1 MSSIWDWSTTASSN
15 ATADSAI
22 NWAEGQ
28 TPGSVNDSSRG
39 MMKRIKELLN
49 DLGGVATAGG
59 TANAVTV
66 TSSSPFTAYASGL
79 RVTFKAVSDNTAA
92 TTLSVN
98 SIGAKSIRK
107 FTLAGEVALSGGEIQ
122 DDGIYE
128 LIYDTTLN
136 SASGGW
142 LLLNP
147 SQVDVVQPGIIMP
160 FGGTS
165 APLGTVACDGT
176 AISRTTYAGLFAAI
190 GTTWG
195 AGNGTTTF
203 NVPDLRNDFL
213 RGSSGTRS
221 VGTKETDTLKGHT
234 HTGTTESGGTHSHSV
249 YGGNG
254 DNSDVRGIGNGST
267 LGVGGLSNPSGN
279 AYRST
284 LGGNGTQIIQNGGAH
299 THTFTTGSTGDAE
312 TRPRNG
318 VVLWVVK
325 T

>member
-28 TPGSVNDSSRG
+28 APGSVNDSSRG

-122 DDGIYE
+122 EDGIYE
-128 LIYDTTLN
+128 LVYDETLN

-147 SQVDVVQPGIIMP
+147 SIPDFAQDDFVQPGVILP
-160 FGGTS
+160 FGGTG
-165 APLGTVACDGT
+165 APIGTLACDGT
-176 AISRTTYAGLFAAI
+176 AVSRTTYAALFAAI

-195 AGNGTTTF
+195 VGNGTTTF
-203 NVPDLRNDFL
+203 NVPDLRNDFV
-213 RGSSGTRS
+213 RGASGTLT
-221 VGTKETDTLKGHT
+221 VGTKQTDTLKTHT
-234 HTGTTESGGTHSHSV
+234 HTGTTA
-249 YGGNG
+249 
-254 DNSDVRGIGNGST
+254 SD
-267 LGVGGLSNPSGN
+267 
-279 AYRST
+279 
-284 LGGNGTQIIQNGGAH
+284 GAH
-299 THTFTTGSTGDAE
+299 THNVNTDIASSGSTERVAKTNQASGATDPIPTTSSGAHAHTFTTNATGDTE

-318 VVLWVVK
+318 VVLWVIK

>member
-1 MSSIWDWSTTASSN
+1 
-15 ATADSAI
+15 
-22 NWAEGQ
+22 
-28 TPGSVNDSSRG
+28 

-122 DDGIYE
+122 EDGIYE
-128 LIYDTTLN
+128 LIYNAALN
-136 SASGGW
+136 SAAGGW

-160 FGGTS
+160 FGGTT
-165 APLGTVACDGT
+165 APLGTLPCDGT
-176 AISRTTYAGLFAAI
+176 AVSRTTYAALFAAI

-195 AGNGTTTF
+195 VGNGTTTF

-213 RGSSGTRS
+213 RGASGTLT
-221 VGTKETDTLKGHT
+221 VGTKQTDALKTHT
-234 HTGTTESGGTHSHSV
+234 HTGTTSSDGTHSHNV

-254 DNSDVRGIGNGST
+254 ENTAVRGIGKSDANGI
-267 LGVGGLSNPSGN
+267 GGLTDTSGN
-279 AYRST
+279 TYHST

-318 VVLWVVK
+318 VVLWVIK

>member
-1 MSSIWDWSTTASSN
+1 MSSIYDWSTTASSN

-28 TPGSVNDSSRG
+28 APGSVNDSARG
-39 MMKRIKELLN
+39 MMKRIKEMLN
-49 DLGGVATAGG
+49 DLGGVANAGG

-66 TSSSPFTAYASGL
+66 SSSSPFTAYSNGL
-79 RVTFKAVSDNTAA
+79 RVTFRAASDNTAA

-122 DDGIYE
+122 EDGIYE
-128 LIYDTTLN
+128 LVYNADFN
-136 SASGGW
+136 SAGGGW

-147 SQVDVVQPGIIMP
+147 SQVDVVQAGVILP
-160 FGGTS
+160 FGGTT
-165 APLGTVACDGT
+165 APLGTLSCDGT
-176 AISRTTYAGLFAAI
+176 AVSRTTYAALFAAI

-203 NVPDLRNDFL
+203 NVPDLRDDFL
-213 RGSSGTRS
+213 RGASGTLT
-221 VGTKETDTLKGHT
+221 VGTKQTDTLKTHT
-234 HTGTTESGGTHSHSV
+234 HTGTTADDTHTHTITSEKRSSGQ
-249 YGGNG
+249 GNVV
-254 DNSDVRGIGNGST
+254 SGNINLVGT
-267 LGVGGLSNPSGN
+267 LGDVGV
-279 AYRST
+279 AT
-284 LGGNGTQIIQNGGAH
+284 TATTQSDTHN
-299 THTFTTGSTGDAE
+299 HTFTTNATGDTE

-318 VVLWVVK
+318 VVLWVIK

>member
-1 MSSIWDWSTTASSN
+1 MSSIYDWSTTASSN

-28 TPGSVNDSSRG
+28 APGSVNDSARG
-39 MMKRIKELLN
+39 MMKRIKEMLN
-49 DLGGVATAGG
+49 DLGGVANAGG

-66 TSSSPFTAYASGL
+66 SSSSPFTAYSNGL
-79 RVTFKAVSDNTAA
+79 RVTFRAASDNTAA

-122 DDGIYE
+122 EDGIYE
-128 LIYDTTLN
+128 LVYNADFN
-136 SASGGW
+136 SAGGGW

-147 SQVDVVQPGIIMP
+147 SQVDVVQPGIILP
-160 FGGTS
+160 FGGTT
-165 APLGTVACDGT
+165 APLGTLSCDG
-176 AISRTTYAGLFAAI
+176 AAVSRTTYAALFAAI

-213 RGSSGTRS
+213 RGASGTLT
-221 VGTKETDTLKGHT
+221 VGTKQTDALKAHT
-234 HTGTTESGGTHSHSV
+234 HTGSTASSGTHSHSV
-249 YGGNG
+249 YGGTGENT
-254 DNSDVRGIGNGST
+254 STRGIGRNETNG
-267 LGVGGLSNPSGN
+267 LGGLSDTGN
-279 AYRST
+279 NTYRSV
-284 LGGNGTQIIQNGGAH
+284 LGGNNQQIVQNSGAH
-299 THTFTTGSTGDAE
+299 THDVTIGETGGTE

-318 VVLWVVK
+318 VVLWVIK